1 MMRMA
6 RTTVDIDL
14 SALDAARSALH
25 TKGVSATVNAALRDA
40 ARRARLASFDV
51 RALPD
56 LSTPAVIESG
66 RHDRDHL
73 VDGDSA

>member
-14 SALDAARSALH
+14 GALDAARSALH

-40 ARRARLASFDV
+40 ARRAQLGSFDL
-51 RALPD
+51 RELPE
-56 LSTPAVIESG
+56 LATPAEIEAS

-73 VDGDSA
+73 VGIPRD